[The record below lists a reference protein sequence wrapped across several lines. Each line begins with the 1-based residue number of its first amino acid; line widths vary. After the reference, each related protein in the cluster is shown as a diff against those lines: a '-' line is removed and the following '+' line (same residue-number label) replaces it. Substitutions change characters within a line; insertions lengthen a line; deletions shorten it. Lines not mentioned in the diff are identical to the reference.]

1 MTTSVGFLSNTM
13 ELTKWLLLWELKMCR
28 RRKPM
33 QEKDD
38 FKVGERVKINPE
50 AKDSKEQCGGN
61 HQEDY

>member
-1 MTTSVGFLSNTM
+1 M

-50 AKDSKEQCGGN
+50 AKASKEQCGGN